1 MSTRQL
7 RISDPDQIRQ
17 KIAQCVG
24 RKLNIVFQD
33 GTATVGVI
41 KSVDGGLIDIMN
53 MAQRRQRFPLSS
65 VTEIYLDSLA

>member
-1 MSTRQL
+1 M
-7 RISDPDQIRQ
+7 
-17 KIAQCVG
+17 G